1 MRKITIG
8 FQIGGK
14 NIDSL
19 QMMEELWTSQTLFL
33 YEIEQ
38 MLPQPWLLT
47 VNAMSNHF
55 RMSPSSRMLNN
66 ACFIS
71 SSTSKQVALGNK
83 FIVRSTPTHAQK
95 RIKTSPEITV
105 NSCKNAETLVF
116 SNMVPEIAAVSPMKT
131 ETAESSIMHQKE

>member
-38 MLPQPWLLT
+38 MLP
-47 VNAMSNHF
+47 
-55 RMSPSSRMLNN
+55 
-66 ACFIS
+66 
-71 SSTSKQVALGNK
+71 
-83 FIVRSTPTHAQK
+83 
-95 RIKTSPEITV
+95 
-105 NSCKNAETLVF
+105 
-116 SNMVPEIAAVSPMKT
+116 
-131 ETAESSIMHQKE
+131 